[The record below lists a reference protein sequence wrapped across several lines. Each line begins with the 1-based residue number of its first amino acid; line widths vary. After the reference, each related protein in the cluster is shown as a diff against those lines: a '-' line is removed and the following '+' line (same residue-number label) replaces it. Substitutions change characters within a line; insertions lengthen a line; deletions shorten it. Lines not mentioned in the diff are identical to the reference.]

1 MHSFRPDSLSR
12 LNLPGSTAWL
22 VGACMEAKGKQ
33 DLWLR
38 QKSEF
43 LEALRELAII
53 QSVESSNRIEGVTV
67 APDRLRPV
75 VLGQVEP
82 RERPEEEL
90 LGYRRALDWIHTR
103 HEHIEVTPANIR
115 RLHELCQ
122 GGFSGDAGQWKMR
135 NNEIVEI
142 LADGERRVRFV
153 PVPPEKTPAAMEQLC
168 LAYRDTEQQDAYPS
182 LVVMGILVF
191 DFLCVHPFRDGNGRV
206 ARLLAL
212 LALRRHGF
220 HVGSYISLE
229 RIIEES
235 KETYYE
241 SLQRSSHGWHDGKHD
256 PIPWLNYFLSTVRL
270 AYGELEKRFEKVEAS
285 GGKSELVRQTIA
297 RQTGPFSLADI
308 RSQCPS
314 VSTQSIK
321 KVLQKLRKEGKVRLS
336 GRGRGA
342 KWHLLNP
349 R

>member
-1 MHSFRPDSLSR
+1 MRSFRPDYLAR
-12 LNLPGSTAWL
+12 LTLPGSTAWL

-38 QKSEF
+38 QKSEV
-43 LEALRELAII
+43 LRALCELAII

-67 APDRLRPV
+67 APDRLRPI
-75 VLGQVEP
+75 VLGEEEP
-82 RERPEEEL
+82 RERSEEEL

-103 HEHIEVTPANIR
+103 YQQIEVSPSNIR

-122 GGFSGDAGQWKMR
+122 SGMSGDAGQWKKR

-142 LADGERRVRFV
+142 LPDGERRVRFV
-153 PVPPEKTPAAMEQLC
+153 PLTPEETPTAIEQLC
-168 LAYRDTEQQDAYPS
+168 LAYQDTDRQDTYPA
-182 LVVMGILVF
+182 LVAMGILVF

-229 RIIEES
+229 RIVEET

-241 SLQRSSHGWHDGKHD
+241 SLHRSSLGWHGGKHD
-256 PIPWLNYFLSTVRL
+256 LIPWLNYFLSTVRL
-270 AYGELEKRFEKVEAS
+270 AYGELERRLENVEAA
-285 GGKSELVRQTIA
+285 GGKSELVRQTIV
-297 RQTGPFSLADI
+297 RQVGPFSLADI

-314 VSTQSIK
+314 VSTPAIK
-321 KVLQKLRKEGKVRLS
+321 KVLKKLQEEGKVRLT

-342 KWHLLNP
+342 RWHLTE
-349 R
+349 

>member
-1 MHSFRPDSLSR
+1 MRSFGSQYLSR

-38 QKSEF
+38 QKPEV
-43 LEALRELAII
+43 LEALRELAVI
-53 QSVESSNRIEGVTV
+53 QSTESSNRIEGVTV
-67 APDRLRPV
+67 APDRLRPL
-75 VLGQVEP
+75 VLGEVEP
-82 RERPEEEL
+82 VERPEEEL
-90 LGYRRALDWIHTR
+90 LGYRRALDWIHT
-103 HEHIEVTPANIR
+103 HHDHIGITPTSIR

-122 GGFSGDAGQWKMR
+122 GGFSGDAGEWKTR

-142 LADGERRVRFV
+142 MANGERRVRFV
-153 PVPPEKTPAAMEQLC
+153 PLPPEETSAAMEQLC
-168 LAYRDTEQQDAYPS
+168 LAYRDLARQDAHPA
-182 LVVMGILVF
+182 LVAIGVLVF

-212 LALRRHGF
+212 LLLRRHGF
-220 HVGSYISLE
+220 HVGCYISLE
-229 RIIEES
+229 RIIEET

-241 SLQRSSHGWHDGKHD
+241 SLHRSSHGWHEAKHD
-256 PIPWLNYFLSTVRL
+256 LIPWLNYFLSTVRL
-270 AYGELEKRFEKVEAS
+270 AYRTIEKRVEKVVAS
-285 GGKSELVRQTIA
+285 GGKSELVRQAIA

-314 VSTQSIK
+314 VSAPAIK
-321 KVLQKLRKEGKVRLS
+321 KVLSQLRDDGRVRLS

-342 KWHLLNP
+342 RWHLEE
-349 R
+349 

>member
-1 MHSFRPDSLSR
+1 VRSFRSDYLSSL
-12 LNLPGSTAWL
+12 NIPGSTAWL

-38 QKSEF
+38 QKPEV
-43 LEALRELAII
+43 LKALRELAII

-75 VLGQVEP
+75 VLGEVDP

-90 LGYRRALDWIHTR
+90 LGYRRALDLVHTR
-103 HEHIEVTPANIR
+103 YEHIEVTPANIR

-122 GGFSGDAGQWKMR
+122 GGFSGDAGQWKQR

-142 LADGERRVRFV
+142 LANGERRVRFV
-153 PVPPEKTPAAMEQLC
+153 PLPPEETPDAMEQLC
-168 LAYRDTEQQDAYPS
+168 LAYRDTDLQEMHPS
-182 LVVMGILVF
+182 LVTMGILVF

-229 RIIEES
+229 RIIEET

-241 SLQRSSHGWHDGKHD
+241 SLHRSSQGWHHGKHD
-256 PIPWLNYFLSTVRL
+256 LIPWINYFLSTVRL
-270 AYGELEKRFEKVEAS
+270 AYGEFEKRFESVKAS

-297 RQTGPFSLADI
+297 RQTGPFSLSDI

-314 VSTQSIK
+314 VSPQAIK
-321 KVLQKLRKEGKVRLS
+321 KVLKKLREEGRVRLS
-336 GRGRGA
+336 GKGRGA
-342 KWHLLNP
+342 RWHLEE
-349 R
+349 